1 MTWIRNTCI
10 TFLFSSSDVTDD
22 SMQSSKLPACSS
34 AESSSSQQVVQY
46 ILATLIH
53 TALEQADLPPRRQ
66 RKKKKDRGE
75 PRYASDSDQ
84 WERLKDCGVAGWK
97 RILARNCDTDGG
109 WGFNFVR
116 QAFPPIM
123 FM

>member
-1 MTWIRNTCI
+1 MTWIRNTI

-53 TALEQADLPPRRQ
+53 TALEQADLPRRQ

>member
-1 MTWIRNTCI
+1 MTWIRNTI

-22 SMQSSKLPACSS
+22 SMQSSKLPACSP

-53 TALEQADLPPRRQ
+53 TALEQADLPRRQ

-123 FM
+123 FL

>member
-1 MTWIRNTCI
+1 MTWIRNTI

-22 SMQSSKLPACSS
+22 SMQSSKLPACSP
-34 AESSSSQQVVQY
+34 AESSSSQQVVQV

-123 FM
+123 FL